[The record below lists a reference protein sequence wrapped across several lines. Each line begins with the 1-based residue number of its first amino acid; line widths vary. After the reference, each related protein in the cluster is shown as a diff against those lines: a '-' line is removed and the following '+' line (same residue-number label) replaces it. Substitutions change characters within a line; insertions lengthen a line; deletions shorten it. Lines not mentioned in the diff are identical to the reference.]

1 MRFIGGSLTSSFLTL
16 HLRRSAL
23 LRWLRVYGLSG
34 LLLVAG
40 RRRRVLSRLL
50 LALRWVLIALLA
62 GLLLVMRQRLA
73 VGAFRSVSHVT
84 DSRVRVLANLP

>member
-40 RRRRVLSRLL
+40 RRRRVLSGLL
-50 LALRWVLIALLA
+50 LALRWVLIALLP

-73 VGAFRSVSHVT
+73 VGTFRSVSQVT
-84 DSRVRVLANLP
+84 GCWV